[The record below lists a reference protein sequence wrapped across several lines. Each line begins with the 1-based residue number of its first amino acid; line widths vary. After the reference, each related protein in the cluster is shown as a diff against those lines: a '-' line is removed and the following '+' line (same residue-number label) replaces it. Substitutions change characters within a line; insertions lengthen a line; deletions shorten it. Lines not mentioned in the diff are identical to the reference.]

1 MRSICVGCD
10 QFVLAA
16 DGWSKEMKTSALTN
30 LQFSSGTCD
39 SISSLEKKIK
49 MFNDGT
55 NPTAGIDKGYH
66 NRFTAILNFPK
77 IKVVLNLL

>member
-1 MRSICVGCD
+1 MGCD

-16 DGWSKEMKTSALTN
+16 DGWSKKWKLPRSQVFT
-30 LQFSSGTCD
+30 SGTCD

-55 NPTAGIDKGYH
+55 NPAAGIDKDYH
-66 NRFTAILNFPK
+66 NGFTAILNFPK
-77 IKVVLNLL
+77 IEMVLNLL

>member
-1 MRSICVGCD
+1 MRCD

-16 DGWSKEMKTSALTN
+16 DGWVFT
-30 LQFSSGTCD
+30 SGTCD

-55 NPTAGIDKGYH
+55 NPTAGIDKDYH
-66 NRFTAILNFPK
+66 NGFTATA
-77 IKVVLNLL
+77 